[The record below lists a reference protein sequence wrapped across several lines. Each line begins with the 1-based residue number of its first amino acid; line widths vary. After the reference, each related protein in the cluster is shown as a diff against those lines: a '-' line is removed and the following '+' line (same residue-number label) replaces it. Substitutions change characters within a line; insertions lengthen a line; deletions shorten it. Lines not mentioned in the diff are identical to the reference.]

1 MYNYKEGPQWRGLVG
16 LVSDIIQNW
25 TMGWTGPGGG
35 VTGTRTLARGQMGAW
50 VKGWWWP
57 RLGLGTL
64 ASLDTLF
71 RASRSAP
78 YN

>member
-50 VKGWWWP
+50 VKGW
-57 RLGLGTL
+57 
-64 ASLDTLF
+64 
-71 RASRSAP
+71 
-78 YN
+78 